1 MDVQKN
7 IRDWLLKQQE
17 WFQETADR
25 LINNGLLTT
34 EDLSD
39 LVALLKTPEGQKI
52 TNHRTFA
59 SLMQSPLATHELR
72 LTRID
77 GVCGIENLGPRQPLD
92 FGTGNLTVI
101 YGHNG
106 SGKSSYTRVLKKI
119 SGKPRAVELKANVFQ
134 QQPLERKCQ
143 IAYELNGN
151 IKLAEW
157 HVGSAPIDELK
168 PIDIFDS
175 DEANHY
181 LSDESAAT
189 YIPPI
194 VGLFEKLA
202 TEIEKIR
209 TQLDAEQTKLISSLP
224 GLPPIYQQCDIAR
237 TYNSLANITQA
248 TLTEIISWTT
258 KEEQQLKDL
267 DERLK
272 VQDPIA
278 LAKQKRTTKAEVQK
292 LITKLTQTSREYG
305 VDNLEVIRTLR
316 KSAIDKRNIA
326 IEGGKVQTSVIE
338 GIGTPT
344 WRAMWEAARE
354 FSAIPYPNSPFPVTV
369 GARCLLCQQ
378 ELTTEAQQRLTDFEK
393 FVKTKLESDA
403 KTAEAVYESALKQ
416 LSPAITEQQV
426 QTLCTAAGL
435 SDEWKN
441 YLWEI
446 WYHTS
451 QSLLA
456 LQDHERTQQ
465 AQPVCDLTKTLVS
478 LKDYYGNLETQAA
491 QHELDAQ
498 RFDRA
503 KASREKHELEA
514 KKWMAEQKD
523 AIQSEVERLKK
534 YKAYDSW
541 KALAGSRP
549 VSLKSA
555 EITQEVVTE
564 AYVARFNRELRS
576 LGALRIQ
583 VELVKTRTQNA
594 RVLHQLRLKG
604 AQKDK
609 PQNVLS
615 EGERRIISL
624 AAFLADVSDKPGAAP
639 FVFDDPISSLD
650 NDFEWYV
657 ACRLVELAKSRQ
669 VLILTHRLSLYGVLE
684 DVAKKAGEAW
694 KKAHYRPMCIEAYA
708 GVAGHPASQDVWNTN
723 TKTAN
728 NILLT
733 RLDCAK
739 KAGESGGGREY
750 RALAQGI
757 CSDFRKLVER
767 SVEED
772 LLNKVVL
779 RHRRSVT
786 TDGRING
793 VQGIT
798 IEDCKLIDELMTK
811 YSCYEHSQ
819 STEVPVIIPEESEL
833 RADIESLKTWR
844 ENLKTRRDK
853 IIAA

>member
-1 MDVQKN
+1 MDVQQE
-7 IRDWLLKQQE
+7 ICAWLLKQQE
-17 WFQETADR
+17 WFQEAADR
-25 LINNGLLTT
+25 LINNGLLTS

-39 LVALLKTPEGQKI
+39 LVALLKTPEGQKA
-52 TNHRTFA
+52 TNHRTFT
-59 SLMQSPLATHELR
+59 SLMQSSLAVDELR

-92 FGTGNLTVI
+92 FGAGNLTVI

-106 SGKSSYTRVLKKI
+106 SGKSSYTRVLKKV
-119 SGKPRAVELKANVFQ
+119 SGKPRAVELKANVFL
-134 QQPLERKCQ
+134 QPPQERKCQ
-143 IAYELNGN
+143 ISYELNGKTSL
-151 IKLAEW
+151 IEW
-157 HVGSAPIDELK
+157 HVGSAPIEELK
-168 PIDIFDS
+168 SIDIFDS

-181 LSDESAAT
+181 LSAESAAT
-189 YIPPI
+189 YIPAI

-202 TEIEKIR
+202 AEIEKIR
-209 TQLDAEQTKLISSLP
+209 AMLDAEQAKLISSIP
-224 GLPPIYQQCDIAR
+224 TLPPIYQQCEIAS
-237 TYNSLANITQA
+237 TYKALGKATQA
-248 TLTEIISWTT
+248 TLSAIINWTA
-258 KEEQQLKDL
+258 EQEQQLKDL

-278 LAKQKRTTKAEVQK
+278 LAKQKRTIKAEVQQ

-305 VDNLEVIRTLR
+305 IDNLEAIRTLR

-326 IEGGKVQTSVIE
+326 IEGGKVQASVLD

-354 FSAIPYPNSPFPVTV
+354 FSVIPYPSSPFPVTV
-369 GARCLLCQQ
+369 DARCILCQQ

-393 FVKTKLESDA
+393 FVNSKLEGDA
-403 KTAEAVYESALKQ
+403 KTAETLYQSTLTQ

-426 QTLCTAAGL
+426 HTLCTAAGL

-441 YLWEI
+441 YLWKI
-446 WYHTS
+446 WHHTS
-451 QSLLA
+451 QSRLA

-465 AQPVCDLTKTLVS
+465 AQPVENLIENLAELVTYR
-478 LKDYYGNLETQAA
+478 DNLETQAV

-498 RFDRA
+498 RFDRIN
-503 KASREKHELEA
+503 ASKEKLGLEA
-514 KKWMAEQKD
+514 KKWVAEQKN
-523 AIQSEVERLKK
+523 AIQSEVERIKK
-534 YKAYDSW
+534 HKAYNTW
-541 KALAGSRP
+541 KALAGSRS

-555 EITQEVVTE
+555 EITQKVVTE
-564 AYVARFNRELRS
+564 AYVARFNRELQC
-576 LGALRIQ
+576 LGAPRIQ
-583 VELVKTRTQNA
+583 IELVKTRTQNA

-604 AQKDK
+604 VQNDK

-657 ACRLVELAKSRQ
+657 ACRLVELAKNRQ
-669 VLILTHRLSLYGVLE
+669 VLVLTHRLSLYGALE

-708 GVAGHPASQDVWNTN
+708 GVAGHPAAQDVWNTN

-733 RLDCAK
+733 RLDAAK
-739 KAGESGGGREY
+739 KAGETGGGALY
-750 RALAQGI
+750 RALAQGV

-786 TDGRING
+786 TDGRLSG
-793 VQGIT
+793 VRQISS
-798 IEDCKLIDELMTK
+798 EDCKLIDDLMTK

-819 STEVPVIIPEESEL
+819 SAEVPVIIPEEPEL
-833 RADIESLKTWR
+833 RADIESLRTWR
-844 ENLKTRRDK
+844 DNLKAKRDK
-853 IIAA
+853 IIAV